1 VSIWFL
7 WWPMNSRFNEGC
19 TVYQRTL
26 GPHDNLTR
34 ALLLQGLAP
43 QLPVEDS
50 CSARG
55 EPGTT
60 GGCRRR

>member
-1 VSIWFL
+1 MSIWFL

-50 CSARG
+50 CSG
-55 EPGTT
+55 Q
-60 GGCRRR
+60 